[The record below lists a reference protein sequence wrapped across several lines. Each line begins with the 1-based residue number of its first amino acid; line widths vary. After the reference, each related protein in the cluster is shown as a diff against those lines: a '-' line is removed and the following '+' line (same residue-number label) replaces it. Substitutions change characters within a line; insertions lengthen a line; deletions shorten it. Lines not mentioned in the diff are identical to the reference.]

1 MVVSLFD
8 QFISEKNLL
17 QTYQRIATNGS
28 MDSIDRILVSQVRVG
43 LEKGNTPFDYSMG
56 INQQRNPEGSIGSSP
71 LSWHNRSI
79 RA

>member
-1 MVVSLFD
+1 
-8 QFISEKNLL
+8 
-17 QTYQRIATNGS
+17 